1 MKDRKMNGL
10 NPTRD
15 GATNFDSVINMSNA
29 NYEKCTSAH
38 FFKYG
43 DDGKSCLKT
52 AEEIA
57 EYDSLVSKSQIKAK
71 AKEDRNDALMA
82 CTVELNGSVYQT
94 RPSDEANFRL
104 SIYGMAAG
112 DIEGWILEDDTVKD
126 TSKEDLTIILGLG
139 LEKVKAIY
147 KTYKD
152 ILKAL

>member
-15 GATNFDSVINMSNA
+15 GATNFDSVINMTNA
-29 NYEKCTSAH
+29 NYNKCTSAH

-43 DDGKSCLKT
+43 DDGKACLKT

-112 DIEGWILEDDTVKD
+112 EIEGWILEDDTVKD

-147 KTYKD
+147 STYKD